1 MKNYINLIFISS
13 IVMGCSS
20 KQLEK
25 KDDEILQSN
34 NYKVNYEMSLEKN
47 MKDELFKTEE
57 KSKRIDEILVELEYV
72 LKLGKVCLNTK
83 KRMDIDIDKVI
94 QSYVKDPILNFTPEE
109 LNKEEN
115 KLRERQTR
123 VINECKEQLS
133 TLITALE
140 RKIIKLTQK
149 ISRN

>member
-1 MKNYINLIFISS
+1 
-13 IVMGCSS
+13 
-20 KQLEK
+20 
-25 KDDEILQSN
+25 
-34 NYKVNYEMSLEKN
+34 
-47 MKDELFKTEE
+47 
-57 KSKRIDEILVELEYV
+57 
-72 LKLGKVCLNTK
+72 
-83 KRMDIDIDKVI
+83 MDIDIVRVI
-94 QSYVKDPILNFTPEE
+94 QSHMKDPFLDFTLEE